1 MSSAAQSS
9 GFPGQIAVSQWAKSR
24 LQVLVCFVSVLG
36 WSTLVRAEV
45 NREVFTG
52 TFLPSNRLDARGIQR
67 ARELIAKGEFSQ
79 SIRFLDE
86 ILARQEDSFVAG
98 DQGEYLG
105 LKETARQ
112 ILKEMPPEGGKIY
125 EATFGPVARR
135 LLQQSTL
142 DGDVEKLRE
151 IARRY
156 FYTPAGYEA
165 ALLFA
170 QSEADQGRFLT
181 AALTY
186 DQLLQTP
193 EAAARFQPQ
202 LSLLAA
208 TSWLAANN
216 PARAEEVLGS
226 LSDQD
231 VRRVQLSGQDLLVQ
245 PSRHGMVEWLL
256 DNVGAP
262 AIKDLVAEN
271 QWLTMRG
278 NPSRNGKTEGGL
290 PHLRVRWQV
299 RLLEHQNLER
309 VHDEVESLRTR
320 QRKSR
325 LPAAVP
331 LAVGDYIIVRS
342 AQGLVAIDF
351 RTGKRIWR
359 AQPERDSLLQDLMDG
374 ATDQNDKDIQ
384 PAQSF
389 AQTLWE
395 DFLYSSTSSD
405 GQRVYVIRDLAPA
418 ELDRSQIMPFWQ
430 QNSTNDTDRTTN
442 RLCAYDLSTQGKLLW
457 EIDGAVR
464 EDQLQ
469 GAFFLGAPVAVG
481 QSLYCLAEI
490 KSDTAIYLMA
500 LDRKTGE
507 LQWRQQLVDLERSIN
522 LDVTRRLQ
530 ASIPSY
536 DEGMLVCPTGAGV
549 VVGVDLAKQ
558 ALAWAYR
565 YPNQKQ
571 LTPRQRLMQQRSG
584 LTKQQWVHCAPVI
597 ADGRI
602 LLTAG
607 ESDELHCLDLM
618 TGKLLWKQQRGDLL
632 YLAGVEQET
641 ILLVGSRNVSA
652 LRLADGRPAWDGGAM
667 ELPGASSPTGMGFFD
682 DGQYYLPLSNAQVV
696 AIDVLSGELTAAA
709 TSRDGQ
715 VLGNLICY
723 RGSVISQ
730 TGRHLDCFDQIEVL
744 KIDSERRLG
753 KDANDFEALRTLGE
767 IAYND
772 GRLGESLE
780 LLVRAHKASSEDLH
794 TREVLA
800 EALVA
805 ALDADFEEHRDLL
818 PLLTEIQEQTLEAQI
833 TLMRLQAQGLQSLG
847 QSAEAFEVCLN
858 AYRRMASMDVE
869 MLIGHQ
875 RTVNANR
882 WLAKQVHVAWSGA
895 DETQR
900 RLMAEQL
907 TPLVEEI
914 RSSVDSALRQE
925 FYDCFESTEL
935 TDQLGLDLVA
945 SYLADDKYLPAQQI
959 LIGLVRSEDDGIRA
973 AAVARSSELLHRAGK
988 PFLATEYD
996 EILRTQLN
1004 DTVCLD
1010 GKTGLQCLA
1019 DWVEQS
1025 ESASRVWPYG
1035 QVEVRLE
1042 ETKTPRGSSSSRIP
1056 NTGINL
1062 ERCDSILGNCN
1073 LTLAGMVSGRNRALT
1088 IQDSLGRNFFTAKLD
1103 ESARSIINSQAGV
1116 YGVSRGNLLVL
1127 SLGRQIVAFDTLSPG
1142 GEPLWRKDTTSSLNY
1157 VNQSRAALNSQL
1169 RRHRTIRSQNN
1180 GNWLGVIGPV
1190 TRESCVFQVEER
1202 LICVD
1207 SLTGEVRWAR
1217 DNLPLGCDLFGDDEH
1232 VIAVP
1237 KDAGQALVF
1246 STVDGRIIEVNQT
1259 SVPEWQERLATRGQQ
1274 VIRWSRRVDRTWELS
1289 SIDSLSG
1296 EVMWSYGFEKNSRV
1310 DIDQNRFVSVAEP
1323 SGHCTV
1329 VDLEDGSLLVDE
1341 AVLQNYS
1348 LQQVHLMVSNDHFL
1362 VAFQQPL
1369 KIDTKLRYVNGF
1381 NTVDFTRPFAGQ
1393 LYLFDRRTGQQV
1405 WEQPAQVEGLPLML
1419 DQGVDLPMITFAGN
1433 IVRRDKQ
1440 GSKREIGLMLL
1451 EKSTGRMLF
1460 HQDNLPPSA
1469 HYCLVH
1475 VSDDDPDEAVV
1486 EMINRRIRLKFT
1498 DQPRPPEPPAMSQ
1511 VQRNAGQ
1518 GSKGLKKIGE
1528 NLLRGL

>member
-1 MSSAAQSS
+1 MPAFLLLALVVS
-9 GFPGQIAVSQWAKSR
+9 GLILAPPPYP
-24 LQVLVCFVSVLG
+24 VL
-36 WSTLVRAEV
+36 AEV
-45 NREVFTG
+45 NREIFAG

-67 ARELIAKGEFSQ
+67 ARELIAKGEYSQ

-112 ILKEMPPEGGKIY
+112 ILKDMPPEGSKIY

-135 LLQQSTL
+135 LLEQSTTE
-142 DGDVEKLRE
+142 GDVEKLRE

-193 EAAARFQPQ
+193 EAASRFQPQ

-208 TSWLAANN
+208 ASWLAANN
-216 PARAEEVLGS
+216 PSRAEEVLAA
-226 LSDQD
+226 LEDQG
-231 VRRVQLSGQDLLVQ
+231 VRSVQLSGRDLPVQ
-245 PSRHGMVEWLL
+245 PSRDGMVDWLL

-262 AIKDLVAEN
+262 AVKDLVAEN

-309 VHDEVESLRTR
+309 IHDEVEGLRTR
-320 QRKSR
+320 QQKSR
-325 LPAAVP
+325 LPAGVP

-342 AQGLVAIDF
+342 AHGLVAIDF

-418 ELDRSQIMPFWQ
+418 ELDRSQFMFQ
-430 QNSTNDTDRTTN
+430 QNTTDDGDRTTN

-464 EDQLQ
+464 DDQLQ
-469 GAFFLGAPVAVG
+469 GAFFLGAPVTVG

-490 KSDTAIYLMA
+490 KSDTAIYLVA
-500 LDRKTGE
+500 IDRTTGQ
-507 LQWRQQLVDLERSIN
+507 LRWRQQLVDLERSIN
-522 LDVTRRLQ
+522 LDLTRRLQ
-530 ASIPSY
+530 ASMPAY

-571 LTPRQRLMQQRSG
+571 LITRQRLIQQRAG
-584 LTKQQWVHCAPVI
+584 IYKQQWVHCTPVI

-632 YLAGVEQET
+632 YLAGIDQGT
-641 ILLVGSRNVSA
+641 ILLVGKSKVSA
-652 LRLADGRPAWDGGAM
+652 LRMADGKPAWVSGPLEM
-667 ELPGASSPTGMGFFD
+667 PGSSRATGMGFFD
-682 DGQYYLPLSNAQVV
+682 DGRYYLPLSNAQVV
-696 AIDVLSGELTAAA
+696 AIDVRSGKLVAAA

-730 TGRHLDCFDQIEVL
+730 TGRHLDCFDQIDVL
-744 KIDSERRLG
+744 RADSERRLA
-753 KDANDFEALRTLGE
+753 ANADDFEALRTLGE

-772 GRLGESLE
+772 GRLQESLD
-780 LLVRAHKASSEDLH
+780 LLVRAHDASSEDLH

-805 ALDADFEEHRDLL
+805 ALDADFEEHRGLL
-818 PLLTEIQEQTLEAQI
+818 PLLTDIQEQTLESQL

-847 QSAEAFEVCLN
+847 QSVEAFEVCLS
-858 AYRRMASMDVE
+858 AYRRMASMNVE
-869 MLIGHQ
+869 MVIGHQ
-875 RTVNANR
+875 GIVNANR
-882 WLAKQVHVAWSGA
+882 WLAKQVHVAWATA
-895 DETQR
+895 DENQR
-900 RLMAEQL
+900 LLMAKQL
-907 TPLVEEI
+907 APLIEEV
-914 RSSVDSALRQE
+914 RESVDSTLRQE
-925 FYDCFESTEL
+925 FYDCFESTKL
-935 TDQLGLDLVA
+935 TDQLGLEVVA
-945 SYLADDKYLPAQQI
+945 SYLADEKFLPAQQL
-959 LIGLVRSEDDGIRA
+959 LIGLVRSGDDQIRA
-973 AAVARSSELLHRAGK
+973 AAVARSSEVLHRAGK
-988 PFLATEYD
+988 PFLAHQYD
-996 EILRTQLN
+996 RILRTELA
-1004 DTVCLD
+1004 DTVCLED
-1010 GKTGLQCLA
+1010 KTGLQCLA
-1019 DWVEQS
+1019 EWAE
-1025 ESASRVWPYG
+1025 ESDASSQDWPYG
-1035 QVEVRLE
+1035 HVDVQLE
-1042 ETKTPRGSSSSRIP
+1042 ETKAPRGSSSNRIP

-1073 LTLAGMVSGRNRALT
+1073 LTLAGMVSGRNRAIT
-1088 IQDSLGRNFFTAKLD
+1088 IQDSLGRNFFKAKLD
-1103 ESARSIINSQAGV
+1103 QSARSIINSQAGV

-1142 GEPLWRKDTTSSLNY
+1142 GVPLWRKVTTSSLSY

-1190 TRESCVFQVEER
+1190 TRDSCVFQIEER
-1202 LICVD
+1202 LVCVD
-1207 SLTGEVRWAR
+1207 SLTGEQKWSR
-1217 DNLPLGCDLFGDDEH
+1217 DDLPLGCDLFGNDQY
-1232 VIAVP
+1232 VIVVP
-1237 KDAGQALVF
+1237 KDVDQALVF
-1246 STVDGRIIEVNQT
+1246 STVDGRRIEVNST
-1259 SVPEWQERLATRGQQ
+1259 NVPEWQERLATRGQE
-1274 VIRWSRRVDRTWELS
+1274 VIRWRRRVDRTWELS

-1296 EVMWSYGFEKNSRV
+1296 EVLWSLDFEKNSRV
-1310 DIDQNRFVSVAEP
+1310 DIAQNRFVSVAEP

-1329 VDLEDGSLLVDE
+1329 VDLEDGRLLVDE
-1341 AVLQNYS
+1341 AVLANYS
-1348 LQQVHLMVSNDHFL
+1348 LQQVHLMVSRDHFL
-1362 VAFQQPL
+1362 IALQQPL
-1369 KIDTKLRYVNGF
+1369 KIDAKLRYVNGF
-1381 NTVDFTRPFAGQ
+1381 NSVDFTRPFAGQ
-1393 LYLFDRRTGQQV
+1393 LYLFDRQTGKNS

-1460 HQDNLPPSA
+1460 RQDDLPPSA
-1469 HYCLVH
+1469 NYCLVQ
-1475 VSDDDPDEAVV
+1475 VSEDDPNEAVV

-1498 DQPRPPEPPAMSQ
+1498 NQPRAPEPPAMSK
-1511 VQRNAGQ
+1511 VQRDVGQ